1 MYNER
6 VNSTVL
12 KTSLETKFG
21 ECKMKAFSFLVTIAA
36 ENLDT
41 EVVVDSLR
49 ECMVDGLPEGTLAHV
64 KADGIKNYSEQ
75 GYKVFRSRVFGIGV
89 KQAGDGHNAKP
100 TKAKI
105 EETVGA

>member
-1 MYNER
+1 MYNEE

-21 ECKMKAFSFLVTIAA
+21 ECKMKAYSFLVTIAA

-41 EVVVDSLR
+41 EVVTESLR
-49 ECMVDGLPEGTLAHV
+49 DCMVETLPDGTLAHV

-75 GYKVFRSRVFGIGV
+75 GYKVFRS
-89 KQAGDGHNAKP
+89 
-100 TKAKI
+100 
-105 EETVGA
+105 

>member
-21 ECKMKAFSFLVTIAA
+21 ECKMKAFTFNVTIAA

-41 EVVVDSLR
+41 EVVVETLR
-49 ECMVDGLPEGTLAHV
+49 DCTTDALPQGTLAYV
-64 KADGIKNYSEQ
+64 KLDGIKNYSEQ
-75 GYKVFRSRVFGIGV
+75 GYKVFRSRVFGISA
-89 KQAGDGHNAKP
+89 KQAGDAHVSKVLL
-100 TKAKI
+100 K
-105 EETVGA
+105 ETVGS

>member
-1 MYNER
+1 
-6 VNSTVL
+6 
-12 KTSLETKFG
+12 
-21 ECKMKAFSFLVTIAA
+21 MKAYSFMVTIAA

-89 KQAGDGHNAKP
+89 KDAGDGHNAKP
-100 TKAKI
+100 SKAKI
-105 EETVGA
+105 EAEPVGA